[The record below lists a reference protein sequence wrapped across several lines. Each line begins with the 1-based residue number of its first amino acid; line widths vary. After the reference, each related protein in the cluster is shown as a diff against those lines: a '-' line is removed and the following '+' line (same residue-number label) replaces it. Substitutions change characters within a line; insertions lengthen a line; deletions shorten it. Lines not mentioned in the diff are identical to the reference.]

1 MSITVEEA
9 PTVGPDAGDAPRSP
23 DDRVEAPRRGST
35 TVATR
40 VVERVVGWVAATTP
54 GVAAAHLTGIRGWLH
69 DQDDNPAEA
78 QVEAGDEGLRIGVSV
93 AVEYP
98 EPIAE
103 IAARVRQQVSA
114 ALRDQLSMTAERVD
128 VTVIELRRPS
138 RDRVALRRRVQ

>member
-9 PTVGPDAGDAPRSP
+9 STVDPGGGDAPGPP
-23 DDRVEAPRRGST
+23 DESIEAPRRGST
-35 TVATR
+35 TVATS

-54 GVAAAHLTGIRGWLH
+54 GVSAAQLTGIRGWIH
-69 DQDDNPAEA
+69 DHDDATAEA
-78 QVEAGDEGLRIGVSV
+78 QVEAGDEGLRVGVSV

-103 IAARVRQQVSA
+103 IAAQVRQRVSA

-128 VTVIELRRPS
+128 VTVTELRRPS